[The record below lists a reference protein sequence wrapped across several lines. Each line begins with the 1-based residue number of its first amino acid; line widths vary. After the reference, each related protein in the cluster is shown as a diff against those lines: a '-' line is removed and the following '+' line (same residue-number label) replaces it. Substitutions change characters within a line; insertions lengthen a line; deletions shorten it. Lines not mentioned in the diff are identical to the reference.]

1 MQNIEGH
8 VQIIGVVLIALALVH
23 IIFPK
28 YFNWKEEM
36 RDLSLIN
43 RQMFL
48 VHTFF
53 IAFVVFLMGLL
64 CLLYHTELVGTSFG
78 NVISMGLAI
87 FWGVRFIFQIA
98 VYSSRLWKGK
108 LFETIIH
115 ILFTFIWAYFTVIFG
130 MAATTN

>member
-64 CLLYHTELVGTSFG
+64 CLLYHVELVGTSFG
-78 NVISMGLAI
+78 HVISMGLAI

-98 VYSSRLWKGK
+98 VYSSQLWKGK

-130 MAATTN
+130 LAATTN